1 MLINLIWTWN
11 SDNQRSFYNI
21 ICVIY
26 RFEFEVIWGNIIG
39 HISLHDLHRLS
50 LCHSATKIGNF
61 TIRQFS
67 NRQKPIGKLTK
78 RQSYK
83 SATLPFGKSTIKQ
96 RGHSATLPNGNL
108 TIRQLNKIAN
118 LLFGNFFNILAA
130 SKNVVEDLDSRW
142 KWSAQDIRSSAQNK
156 RSKTEIIRSQIFH

>member
-1 MLINLIWTWN
+1 MGFTPRFWMK
-11 SDNQRSFYNI
+11 NI
-21 ICVIY
+21 
-26 RFEFEVIWGNIIG
+26 
-39 HISLHDLHRLS
+39 SS

-156 RSKTEIIRSQIFH
+156 RSKTERACPRSNPKKIKKIKKNNPP

>member
-1 MLINLIWTWN
+1 MVSQPKITKISRNFLAHSPNRYILTKLI
-11 SDNQRSFYNI
+11 
-21 ICVIY
+21 
-26 RFEFEVIWGNIIG
+26 E
-39 HISLHDLHRLS
+39 ISWIVFVVDKSKLTNARTITFKS
-50 LCHSATKIGNF
+50 LCQSATKIGNF

-130 SKNVVEDLDSRW
+130 SKNVVEVKVIGSRYTV
-142 KWSAQDIRSSAQNK
+142 ISSK
-156 RSKTEIIRSQIFH
+156 